1 MREQIIPGPFS
12 SPAKNGL
19 GTRLEIF
26 LHIVY
31 SSYTCGKFLAHF
43 ESVGSFLGELLETGH
58 PVLTCMLFGLY
69 SHGQAHLLYM
79 KSALLYLN
87 GIIGK
92 VGCGRSLLC
101 DSISH
106 ILSGVWTSASHYITD
121 LLILHWDCALR
132 LINNTK

>member
-43 ESVGSFLGELLETGH
+43 ESVGSFLGELLKTGH
-58 PVLTCMLFGLY
+58 PVLTCMLFGHSKTDDCMY
-69 SHGQAHLLYM
+69 TVM
-79 KSALLYLN
+79 
-87 GIIGK
+87 GK
-92 VGCGRSLLC
+92 
-101 DSISH
+101 H
-106 ILSGVWTSASHYITD
+106 ICST
-121 LLILHWDCALR
+121 
-132 LINNTK
+132 